1 VCAYALSLVGGV
13 YKAGEAEYGLDDDD
27 DVVSVIVYC

>member
-1 VCAYALSLVGGV
+1 MCAYALSLVGGV
-13 YKAGEAEYGLDDDD
+13 YEAGEAEYRLDDD